1 MIENILGSLTK
12 IRILRLFFEYPN
24 RSFTTDEILKNSFV
38 GRGYGGKCI
47 KQFINIGILNMNKV
61 GKEKRYNL
69 NKENR
74 FYDAL
79 KQFFDVEKSRYPTFS
94 YIHRSIMGDL
104 TQVLT
109 EETIIVFGSVA
120 AGTFTPE
127 SDIDMLIVTDRESFV
142 KRYIKKVQEKYK
154 TKTQPIILSLEK
166 LKTLIQ
172 EKSQLIENVSKE
184 NVFVCGNQE
193 VLKMIENV

>member
-1 MIENILGSLTK
+1 MEEDQEGH
-12 IRILRLFFEYPN
+12 
-24 RSFTTDEILKNSFV
+24 
-38 GRGYGGKCI
+38 RGYGGKCI

-79 KQFFDVEKSRYPTFS
+79 KQFFDIEKSRYPTFS

-104 TQVLT
+104 MQVLT
-109 EETIIVFGSVA
+109 KETVIVFGSVA
-120 AGTFTPE
+120 AGTSTPE

-172 EKSQLIENVSKE
+172 EESQLIENVSKE
-184 NVFVCGNQE
+184 NVFVCGDQE
-193 VLKMIENV
+193 VLKMIDND

>member
-38 GRGYGGKCI
+38 GRGYGGRCI
-47 KQFINIGILNMNKV
+47 KQFIGMSILKMKKV

-79 KQFFDVEKSRYPTFS
+79 RQFFDIEKSKYPTFS
-94 YIHRSIMGDL
+94 YVHRSIIGDL
-104 TQVLT
+104 TQSLT

-120 AGTFTPE
+120 AGTSTPE
-127 SDIDMLIVTDRESFV
+127 SDIDMLVVTDRESFV
-142 KRYIKKVQEKYK
+142 KKHTKKVQEKYK
-154 TKTQPIILSLEK
+154 IKIQPIILSLEK
-166 LKTLIQ
+166 LRTLIQ
-172 EKSQLIENVSKE
+172 EKSRLIKNIAKE
-184 NVFVCGNQE
+184 KVFICGNQE